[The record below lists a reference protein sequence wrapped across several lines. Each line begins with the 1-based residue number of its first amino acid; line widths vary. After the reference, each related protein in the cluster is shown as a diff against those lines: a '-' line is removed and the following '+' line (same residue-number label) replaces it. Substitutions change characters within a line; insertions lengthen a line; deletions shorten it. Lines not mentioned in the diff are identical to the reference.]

1 MANSTNLLDV
11 FALPTNSTLSA
22 EDRITIRCGL
32 LSDLNAKLNTLIKNT
47 EDTPNN
53 LVSIQELLN
62 KVDASELNLQ
72 DTTYN
77 VEVDTENKQI
87 VSTTISFDNT
97 QFVGLSNVTVVFDP
111 EVLNLKEE
119 LIELISTNND
129 IVTQVLSESGYIID
143 YNNNTDS
150 FGAKRIILKATLT
163 EATKTIYT
171 QDCISDST
179 TQVTLIPT
187 DFNENAIGFSKVVL
201 ELPAKDINQTIDI
214 ELNNY
219 SEEQLEELKNTPNM
233 YIVSSNDSK
242 KVILKTKYP
251 VTKHDITVT
260 QPPASNTI
268 GDFTATFGDVI
279 NYQFNAEAPSKELLI
294 YTNILDTKTDTY
306 KPGWQNWSG
315 SAAYCYVE
323 NYYTFGTIA
332 PAIAVDTDKKYI
344 APENKFGADEITIA
358 VPTGFNYT
366 INKPSVLVSESLND
380 TLALTFTDS
389 DKYVQQVN
397 IPKIQAVSHT
407 ISAEELAAAI
417 NNNEDTLTVNSGYFS
432 NTEADLIK
440 LYKDI
445 NIQLPKNI
453 PVVAP
458 GNTALACINHNIA
471 VLHETSNSSN
481 LVELN
486 FKAADII
493 EPATEFYSSQAATS
507 DSPTITH
514 LYSNNYYINDY
525 DFPELQLKL
534 NTGAISGTV
543 TIAKINPNISSNYTD
558 NILFTYYVPGKR
570 YNYINDETNSSKYR
584 EILDESNTIYT
595 LTFDNELAG
604 FDATN
609 PETTITIGSS
619 TETLSAEQKK
629 QLLTERLRYNSNF
642 KSTRTTHFYAIFTP
656 NTELVDYSNKLDLDS
671 IDFQEINSMFSLKLK
686 TDTYYTLSL
695 DPNNPESVYTLQ
707 AVLPDVLKYNNVE
720 YALKPAKFTNI
731 LGQYNFCNLTDDYAA
746 FANSYITI
754 NDDSTLNLV
763 IVENDDEVY
772 NYKYTYIQKDNII
785 YCYNK
790 ANQTALIFT
799 MVNQIPMQ
807 VQGLNSVV
815 SELPDAVFLQ
825 KPVMLDGIYTATEQ
839 VSDFATESDLT
850 EHKNSFTI
858 TFKNNKF
865 YFYNNCSFETR

>member
-11 FALPTNSTLSA
+11 FALPTDSTLSP

-32 LSDLNAKLNTLIKNT
+32 LGELNTKLNALIKNSD
-47 EDTPNN
+47 DTQNN
-53 LVSIQELLN
+53 IVSIQELLN

-72 DTTYN
+72 DMTYN
-77 VEVDTENKQI
+77 VEVDTDTKQT
-87 VSTTISFDNT
+87 VSTKISFDNT

-119 LIELISTNND
+119 IIELISSNTD
-129 IVTQVLSESGYIID
+129 IVTQALSDSGYIID
-143 YNNNTDS
+143 YSNITDS

-163 EATKTIYT
+163 EATKIISA
-171 QDCISDST
+171 QDCTSDGT
-179 TQVTLIPT
+179 TQVTLMPA
-187 DFNENAIGFSKVVL
+187 DFDENAIGFSKVTL
-201 ELPAKDINQTIDI
+201 ELPPKDINQTIDI
-214 ELNNY
+214 KLNNY
-219 SEEQLEELKNTPNM
+219 SDEQLEDLQNTPNI
-233 YIVSSNDSK
+233 YIVSSNSK
-242 KVILKTKYP
+242 KVVLKTKYP

-260 QPPASNTI
+260 QKPTSNIIDT
-268 GDFTATFGDVI
+268 FTATFGDVI
-279 NYQFNAEAPSKELLI
+279 NYKFNAEAPSQALI
-294 YTNILDTKTDTY
+294 YTKKLDTTTDTY
-306 KPGWQNWSG
+306 IPDWQEWLS
-315 SAAYCYVE
+315 SESYCYVE
-323 NYYTFGTIA
+323 DYYTFGTVA
-332 PAIAVDTDKKYI
+332 PAVVTEADKKYI
-344 APENKFGADEITIA
+344 APEDKFGADEITIT

-471 VLHETSNSSN
+471 VLPETSNSSN

-507 DSPTITH
+507 DSQTINH

-570 YNYINDETNSSKYR
+570 YNYINDETSSSKYR
-584 EILDESNTIYT
+584 EILDESDTIYT

-604 FDATN
+604 FDAPN

-772 NYKYTYIQKDNII
+772 NYKYTYVQKDNII
-785 YCYNK
+785 HCYNK
-790 ANQTALIFT
+790 ANQTSLIFT

-858 TFKNNKF
+858 TFENNKF